1 MSEYVSVSFGP
12 HADYQFQLNPA
23 ETADLSREEAR
34 AWLQGE
40 FQRLGCTPTNP
51 VGKLLVLEMVLE
63 IARAIG
69 QEGFGA
75 QPEWAR
81 RFAIASLIA
90 LDRASLIVD
99 VQGAT
104 VG

>member
-12 HADYQFQLNPA
+12 DADDQFQLNPA
-23 ETADLSREEAR
+23 ETAELSREA
-34 AWLQGE
+34 
-40 FQRLGCTPTNP
+40 
-51 VGKLLVLEMVLE
+51 
-63 IARAIG
+63 
-69 QEGFGA
+69 
-75 QPEWAR
+75 AR